1 MLNWYAAVGFMHE
14 TPYLFLHTF
23 FFPLQ
28 KNFYENN
35 IPNYATSF
43 LSSTEMSDSGKNEC
57 MIEGWDLV
65 EHPTLPP
72 PSQSEDIEHWTRAM
86 FIDATKTWFGAT
98 TVFLIVSYHSDSSI
112 FIIHALVLFVWSC
125 LTPTFH
131 WNKKKPLPSLVD
143 WKAYYYWSFL

>member
-1 MLNWYAAVGFMHE
+1 MHE
-14 TPYLFLHTF
+14 TPYPFLHTF
-23 FFPLQ
+23 VFPLQ

-57 MIEGWDLV
+57 TIEGWDLV

-86 FIDATKTWFGAT
+86 FIDATKT
-98 TVFLIVSYHSDSSI
+98 
-112 FIIHALVLFVWSC
+112 
-125 LTPTFH
+125 
-131 WNKKKPLPSLVD
+131 
-143 WKAYYYWSFL
+143 

>member
-1 MLNWYAAVGFMHE
+1 MHE
-14 TPYLFLHTF
+14 TPYPFLHTF
-23 FFPLQ
+23 VFPLQ

-86 FIDATKTWFGAT
+86 FIDATKT
-98 TVFLIVSYHSDSSI
+98 
-112 FIIHALVLFVWSC
+112 
-125 LTPTFH
+125 
-131 WNKKKPLPSLVD
+131 
-143 WKAYYYWSFL
+143 